1 MDTKVCIRF
10 VRSDEREFLIDGT
23 DWKIP
28 SKGLDGFGSYEND
41 ITTVDNAVGDGGI
54 IVSDRIAPKDRTVT
68 AISRNPYL
76 NDVLRKS
83 AISFFNPKFDY
94 KMYITYMG
102 ITRWVKGKIY
112 KFSIPAQNVNRVME
126 MNITLL
132 SPNHFLKVMII
143 LAKTLLLLSECV
155 DFHICAV

>member
-54 IVSDRIAPKDRTVT
+54 IVSDRIAPVSYTHLT
-68 AISRNPYL
+68 LPTTPY
-76 NDVLRKS
+76 V
-83 AISFFNPKFDY
+83 
-94 KMYITYMG
+94 
-102 ITRWVKGKIY
+102 
-112 KFSIPAQNVNRVME
+112 
-126 MNITLL
+126 
-132 SPNHFLKVMII
+132 
-143 LAKTLLLLSECV
+143 
-155 DFHICAV
+155 

>member
-68 AISRNPYL
+68 AISRNPYPVSYTHL
-76 NDVLRKS
+76 DV
-83 AISFFNPKFDY
+83 Y
-94 KMYITYMG
+94 KRQTWF
-102 ITRWVKGKIY
+102 R
-112 KFSIPAQNVNRVME
+112 
-126 MNITLL
+126 
-132 SPNHFLKVMII
+132 
-143 LAKTLLLLSECV
+143 CV
-155 DFHICAV
+155 WYN